1 MYILYMLFSV
11 NKGGIIMNNTNEEI
25 SPELKPIVY
34 MNISVLITFFI
45 FVTIY
50 ILYKH

>member
-1 MYILYMLFSV
+1 
-11 NKGGIIMNNTNEEI
+11 MNNTNEEI